1 MPDNVHTKFLLNE
14 DEMPRSWYN
23 IVADLPNPPAPVLHP
38 GTHQP
43 VGPADLAPLFPMA
56 LIMQEVSTERYID
69 IPEPI
74 RQVYTQWRPSPLYRA
89 RRLEKALDTPARIYY
104 KYEGVSP
111 AGSHKPN
118 TAVAQAFYN
127 KEEGVKKLSTETG
140 AGQWGSALAMAGAFF
155 NMEIEIFM
163 VKISYQQKPYRR
175 NLMET
180 FAATVHASPT
190 NLTNAGRS
198 ILAQDP
204 ENMGSLGIAISE
216 AVEVAALSGGTTKY
230 SLGSVLNHVLM
241 HQTIIGEEALLQME
255 RAGDYPDIVIAC
267 TGGGSNFAGIAFPF
281 VGKKL
286 REGLKTR
293 ILAVEPMACPSL
305 TKGVYAYDFGDTIGM
320 TPLVKMHTLGHDFM
334 PPGIHA
340 GGLRYHG
347 MSPLVSQLHEEDI
360 IEARAYHQNPTFEA
374 AVQFART
381 EGIVPAPE
389 AGHAIRA
396 VIDEAL
402 EAKQAGESRVIL
414 FNLSGHGHFDMGA
427 YDAYFAGKLQDY
439 EYPAEAVAEAQ
450 KRMPLVV

>member
-155 NMEIEIFM
+155 NMDIEIFM

-180 FAATVHASPT
+180 FGATVHASPT

-216 AVEVAALSGGTTKY
+216 AVEVAAMSGGTTKY

-255 RAGDYPDIVIAC
+255 RAGAMPDIVVGC
-267 TGGGSNFAGIAFPF
+267 VGGGSNFSGLAFPF
-281 VGKKL
+281 LRDRLQGKT
-286 REGLKTR
+286 KTR
-293 ILAVEPMACPSL
+293 FLAAEPEACPSI
-305 TKGVYAYDFGDTIGM
+305 TRGKYTYDFGDTGEM
-320 TPLVKMHTLGHDFM
+320 TPLVKMHTLGHNFIPD
-334 PPGIHA
+334 GIHA

-347 MSPLVSQLHEEDI
+347 MAPLVSALVDHGY
-360 IEARAYHQNPTFEA
+360 IEGVAYPQRSVFDA
-374 AVQFART
+374 AVQFARA
-381 EGIVPAPE
+381 EGTIPAPE
-389 AGHAIRA
+389 SAHAIRA
-396 VIDEAL
+396 VIDEAVK
-402 EAKQAGESRVIL
+402 ARDRGESPTIL
-414 FNLSGHGHFDMGA
+414 FNLSGHGLLDLAA
-427 YDAYFAGKLQDY
+427 YDAYFAGTLSDV
-439 EYPAEAVAEAQ
+439 ALSEARIQE
-450 KRMPLVV
+450 LVGAL